1 MMIWTIFAAMTG
13 AAIFALL
20 WPLSHGRARD
30 FADIAD
36 AKSLY
41 RAQLKE
47 IERDLARSLI
57 APAEAEAARAEAG
70 RRLLRAANDE
80 PGPEGE
86 TEPSLRR
93 RRASSALMLSLVPL
107 LALLVYG
114 LYGAPGFSDQPLAE
128 RLAKAGPQQDFA
140 VVLARMEAH
149 LAANPTD
156 AKGWSLI
163 APIYLRQGRY
173 DEAAK
178 AYAATVRY
186 GKPDTE
192 LLAALGEARI
202 LEAGGV
208 VTAAAREA
216 LAEAVKLDP
225 RNARAR
231 YYLAVAKEQDGDGE
245 GALAALQQLLA
256 DAPPQA
262 EWAGAVRARIEQM
275 QADAGRRTIAALPEA
290 ERQQAIRGMVDGLA
304 ERLAAG
310 GGTLPEW
317 TRLIRARAVLGDR
330 TAAVQA
336 VKTARERL
344 SQDAAA
350 LAAIDALADEL
361 ALKEA
366 SP

>member
-20 WPLSHGRARD
+20 RPLSHGRTQD

-47 IERDLARSLI
+47 IDRDLARKLI

-80 PGPEGE
+80 PGPAAE

-114 LYGAPGFSDQPLAE
+114 LYGSPSFSDQPLAA
-128 RLAKAGPQQDFA
+128 RLEKAGPEQDFA
-140 VVLARMEAH
+140 VVIARMEAH

-173 DEAAK
+173 DEAVK
-178 AYAATVRY
+178 AFAATIRY

-192 LLAALGEARI
+192 LHAGLGEARI

-216 LAEAVKLDP
+216 FAEAVKLDP
-225 RNARAR
+225 KNARAR
-231 YYLAVAKEQDGDGE
+231 FYLAIAREQDGDGE
-245 GALAALQQLLA
+245 GALATLQQLLA
-256 DAPPQA
+256 DAPAKA

-275 QADAGRRTIAALPEA
+275 QADAGRKAVAALPEA
-290 ERQQAIRGMVDGLA
+290 EQQQAIRGMVDGLA
-304 ERLAAG
+304 ARLAEG

-317 TRLIRARAVLGDR
+317 SRLIRARVVLGDR
-330 TAAVQA
+330 TAAVEA
-336 VKTARERL
+336 TRTARQRL

-366 SP
+366 KP

>member
-20 WPLSHGRARD
+20 RPLSHGQAQD

-47 IERDLARSLI
+47 IDRDLARNLI
-57 APAEAEAARAEAG
+57 APTEAEAARAEAG
-70 RRLLRAANDE
+70 RRLLRAASDE
-80 PGPEGE
+80 AGPIGE

-93 RRASSALMLSLVPL
+93 RRASSALMLSVVPL

-114 LYGAPGFSDQPLAE
+114 LYGAPGFSDQPLAA
-128 RLAKAGPQQDFA
+128 RLEKAGPEQDFA
-140 VVLARMEAH
+140 VVIARMEAH
-149 LAANPTD
+149 LSANPTD

-173 DEAAK
+173 EEAAK
-178 AYAATVRY
+178 AFAATARY
-186 GKPDTE
+186 GQANPE
-192 LLAALGEARI
+192 LFAALGEARI
-202 LEAGGV
+202 LEASGV
-208 VTAAAREA
+208 VTSAAREA

-225 RNARAR
+225 RNPRALF
-231 YYLAVAKEQDGDGE
+231 YLAVAKEQDGDGE
-245 GALAALQQLLA
+245 GALADLQQLLA
-256 DAPPQA
+256 GAPPQA

-275 QADAGRRTIAALPEA
+275 QADAGRKAVAALPEA
-290 ERQQAIRGMVDGLA
+290 ERQQAIKGMVDGLA

-317 TRLIRARAVLGDR
+317 SRLIRARVVLGDQP
-330 TAAVQA
+330 AALQA
-336 VKTARERL
+336 LKTARERL

-366 SP
+366 KP

>member
-20 WPLSHGRARD
+20 WPLSHGRIQG
-30 FADIAD
+30 FADVAD

-47 IERDLARSLI
+47 IERDLGRKLI
-57 APAEAEAARAEAG
+57 AEPEAEAARAEAA

-80 PGPEGE
+80 TGPSGE

-93 RRASSALMLSLVPL
+93 RRASSALMLSVVPL

-114 LYGAPGFSDQPLAE
+114 LYGSPGFPDQPLAV
-128 RLAKAGPQQDFA
+128 RLENAGPQQDFA

-173 DEAAK
+173 DDAAK
-178 AYAATVRY
+178 AFAATVRY
-186 GKPDTE
+186 GNPDTN
-192 LLAALGEARI
+192 LLAGLGEARI

-208 VTAAAREA
+208 VTSAAREA
-216 LAEAVKLDP
+216 LVEAVRLDP
-225 RNARAR
+225 QNARAR
-231 YYLAVAKEQDGDGE
+231 FYLAVAKEQDGDGE
-245 GALAALQQLLA
+245 GALSALQQLLA
-256 DAPPQA
+256 DAPPEA
-262 EWAGAVRARIEQM
+262 EWSAAVRARIEQM
-275 QADAGRRTIAALPEA
+275 QADAGRKAIAALPEG
-290 ERQQAIRGMVDGLA
+290 ERQQAIRSMVDGLA
-304 ERLAAG
+304 ERLAVG

-317 TRLIRARAVLGDR
+317 SRLIRARVVLGDR
-330 TAAVQA
+330 PAALQA

-344 SQDAAA
+344 SQDAAS

-366 SP
+366 TP

>member
-1 MMIWTIFAAMTG
+1 MMIWMIFAAMTG
-13 AAIFALL
+13 AAVFALL
-20 WPLSHGRARD
+20 WPLSHGRTGD
-30 FADIAD
+30 FADVAD
-36 AKSLY
+36 ARSLY

-47 IERDLARSLI
+47 IDRDLARSLI
-57 APAEAEAARAEAG
+57 GPAEAEAAKAEAG

-80 PGPEGE
+80 TGPAGE

-114 LYGAPGFSDQPLAE
+114 LYGMPGFSDQPLAA
-128 RLAKAGPQQDFA
+128 RLEKAGPQQDFA

-149 LAANPTD
+149 LAANPGD
-156 AKGWSLI
+156 ARGWSLI

-173 DEAAK
+173 DEAVK
-178 AYAATVRY
+178 AFAATVRY
-186 GKPDTE
+186 GKPDTD
-192 LLAALGEARI
+192 LLAGLGEARI

-225 RNARAR
+225 ANARAR

-262 EWAGAVRARIEQM
+262 EWAGAVRARIEQL
-275 QADAGRRTIAALPEA
+275 QADGGRKAIAALPDA
-290 ERQQAIRGMVDGLA
+290 ERQQAIKGMVDGLA

-317 TRLIRARAVLGDR
+317 SRLIRARAVLGDR
-330 TAAVQA
+330 AAAVQA

-344 SQDAAA
+344 AQDAAA